1 MLQEYPWFLVPSP
14 VPAFQA
20 SSLLVVAFSLGG
32 DGDIS
37 ELLDAE
43 LLEVSHW
50 HLPTGADGRRVGHA
64 PSRAQVPRS
73 LIRNSNRRSNPSRT
87 QRTDPETAG
96 ASEWLVGSCAWC
108 RASPA
113 VMALSAGG
121 DGGRR
126 SPELLT
132 RSSHVSQQ
140 LPNNRDLSVHALRD
154 RL

>member
-1 MLQEYPWFLVPSP
+1 MLQEYPRFVVPSP

-43 LLEVSHW
+43 LLQVSHW

-73 LIRNSNRRSNPSRT
+73 LIRNRSNPSRT

-96 ASEWLVGSCAWC
+96 ASERLVGSCA
-108 RASPA
+108 
-113 VMALSAGG
+113 
-121 DGGRR
+121 
-126 SPELLT
+126 
-132 RSSHVSQQ
+132 
-140 LPNNRDLSVHALRD
+140 
-154 RL
+154 

>member
-1 MLQEYPWFLVPSP
+1 MLQEYPRFLVPSP

-43 LLEVSHW
+43 LLYVSHW
-50 HLPTGADGRRVGHA
+50 HLPTGAEGRRVGHA

-73 LIRNSNRRSNPSRT
+73 LIRNSNRRSNPSS
-87 QRTDPETAG
+87 DPETAG
-96 ASEWLVGSCAWC
+96 ASERLVGSCAWC

-121 DGGRR
+121 GGGR
-126 SPELLT
+126 E
-132 RSSHVSQQ
+132 
-140 LPNNRDLSVHALRD
+140 D
-154 RL
+154 RLNIPPTN